1 MKAFCNFSPGIFA
14 RATTKFAEAAKD
26 DDDQLCS
33 YNGRII
39 GSSIKRVSEKWNW
52 PTRLFINLS
61 IIIIRVDDYYNYY
74 IHCKKMV

>member
-39 GSSIKRVSEKWNW
+39 GSSIKREYLRSEIDQHDF
-52 PTRLFINLS
+52 L
-61 IIIIRVDDYYNYY
+61 
-74 IHCKKMV
+74 

>member
-26 DDDQLCS
+26 EDDQLCS

-39 GSSIKRVSEKWNW
+39 GSSIKREYLRSEIDQHDF
-52 PTRLFINLS
+52 L
-61 IIIIRVDDYYNYY
+61 
-74 IHCKKMV
+74 